1 MEARVK
7 IVPTYVAKTAHSFYK
22 RSDAI
27 AARAMPRGETRRRM
41 MRRRRRSRRK
51 LRTMEDDEEEG

>member
-1 MEARVK
+1 MEVRVK
-7 IVPTYVAKTAHSFYK
+7 IVATYVAKTAQNFYT

-27 AARAMPRGETRRRM
+27 AALAMTRGETRRRM
-41 MRRRRRSRRK
+41 MRRRRRRK

>member
-1 MEARVK
+1 MEVRVK
-7 IVPTYVAKTAHSFYK
+7 IVATYVAKTAQNFYT

-27 AARAMPRGETRRRM
+27 AALAMTRGETRRRM
-41 MRRRRRSRRK
+41 MRRRRRRRK

>member
-1 MEARVK
+1 MEVRVK
-7 IVPTYVAKTAHSFYK
+7 IVATYVAKTAQNFYT

-27 AARAMPRGETRRRM
+27 AARAMTRGETRRRM
-41 MRRRRRSRRK
+41 MRRRRRRK

>member
-1 MEARVK
+1 MEVRVK
-7 IVPTYVAKTAHSFYK
+7 IVATYVAKTAQNFYT

-27 AARAMPRGETRRRM
+27 AALAMTRGETRRRM
-41 MRRRRRSRRK
+41 MRRRRRK